1 MKKFSCL
8 SLLLCF
14 LLLVQMLYVPAY
26 ATDSPTLGAD
36 PTETLQPTAPIYT
49 AADLGEVS
57 VLNGCRTLEAQ
68 VPLGGNSPI
77 LKSAKS
83 AFIYEVNTNTV
94 IYNYNPDLT
103 LSPGALAKLVTAI
116 VAIENGDL
124 DQELTVN
131 SMSFRT
137 LPGSAVRVNAGL
149 KEGEVIT
156 LRDLLHCLIM
166 TWANDAAVTIAE
178 NVGGTQENFVQ
189 MMNQWVKDAGCVN
202 TMFTNCH
209 GISSVEART
218 TARDMVRI
226 YQKACRNPEFKN
238 LLAATAY
245 EVQPTNKTESVRKLQ
260 CKNYLMEEY
269 ILSQYNYDGVTS
281 GFAPYGENYGAH
293 LVCTAETKG
302 MSFVIVVLGAER
314 EFAPPPRDW
323 QAVYYGNFEE
333 AWTLLDFAF
342 DNYKIC
348 RLLHDGQSLYQFS
361 VSGGENQ
368 VVAQSN
374 TAMDAILPIN
384 ARMKNLLYKYTVKG
398 GGLTAPIA
406 KDQVIATLQIWY
418 QNSCIAETEL
428 HAMSEVRAVGANMDM
443 QNKGKG
449 GGADLTKI
457 LAFVGVVCLIIFVPF
472 AIYLIYNN
480 VRRALVRNRRRR
492 RRQSRR
498 RSR

>member
-1 MKKFSCL
+1 MKKLSCL
-8 SLLLCF
+8 NLLLCC
-14 LLLVQMLYVPAY
+14 LLLVQMLYIPAF
-26 ATDSPTLGAD
+26 A
-36 PTETLQPTAPIYT
+36 TETEPLETVQPTAPEYT
-49 AADLGEVS
+49 IKDLGEVS
-57 VLNGCRTLEAQ
+57 VLSGCRTLEAQ
-68 VPLGGNSPI
+68 VPLGGSSPM
-77 LKSAKS
+77 LKSAKA

-94 IYNYNPDLT
+94 IYNYNPDIT

-124 DQELTVN
+124 DQEFTVN

-137 LPGSAVRVNAGL
+137 LPGSAVRVNASL
-149 KEGEVIT
+149 KEGEKMT

-178 NVGGTQENFVQ
+178 NIGGTQDGFVQ
-189 MMNQWVKDAGCVN
+189 MMNQWVHDAGCEN
-202 TMFTNCH
+202 TKFTNVH

-226 YQKACRNPEFKN
+226 YQKACRNKEFKE
-238 LLAATAY
+238 LLATTAY
-245 EVQPTNKTESVRKLQ
+245 EVQATNKTEKVRKLQ
-260 CKNYLMEEY
+260 ANNYLMEEY
-269 ILSQYNYDGVTS
+269 ILSQYNYQGVTT

-314 EFAPPPRDW
+314 EFAENGWR
-323 QAVYYGNFEE
+323 ATYYGNYEE
-333 AWTLLDFAF
+333 AWKLLDFAF

-348 RLLHDGQSLYQFS
+348 RLLHDGHSLYQFS
-361 VSGGENQ
+361 VAGGENQ

-374 TAMDAILPIN
+374 TAMDAILPVE

-406 KDQVIATLQIWY
+406 KDQVVATLQIWY
-418 QNSCIAETEL
+418 QNSCITETEL
-428 HAMSEVRAVGANMDM
+428 HAMSSVRATSDNMKLK
-443 QNKGKG
+443 NNGKG
-449 GGADLTKI
+449 GGTDLKSI
-457 LAFVGVVCLIIFVPF
+457 LAFVGVVCLVIVVPVV
-472 AIYLIYNN
+472 IYLVYNN

>member
-1 MKKFSCL
+1 MKKLSCL

-14 LLLVQMLYVPAY
+14 LLLAQMLYFPAF
-26 ATDSPTLGAD
+26 ATEPAE
-36 PTETLQPTAPIYT
+36 TEPVETVQPTAPVYT
-49 AADLGEVS
+49 MDELGEVA
-57 VLNGCRTLEAQ
+57 VLSGCRTLEAQ
-68 VPLGGNSPI
+68 VPLGGNNAI
-77 LKSAKS
+77 LKSAKA
-83 AFIYEVNTNTV
+83 AFIYELNTNTV
-94 IYNYNPDLT
+94 IYNYNPDLP
-103 LSPGALAKLVTAI
+103 LSPGTLAKLVTAI

-131 SMSFRT
+131 SVSYKT

-149 KEGEVIT
+149 KEGEKMT
-156 LRDLLHCLIM
+156 LRDMLHCMIM

-178 NVGGTQENFVQ
+178 NIGGTQDNFVQ
-189 MMNQWVKDAGCVN
+189 MMNQWVHDAGCEN
-202 TMFTNCH
+202 TKFTNCH
-209 GISSVEART
+209 GVSSVEART

-226 YQKACRNPEFKN
+226 YQKACRNSEFKK
-238 LLAATAY
+238 LLATTAY
-245 EVQPTNKTESVRKLQ
+245 EIAPTNKTETTRKLQ
-260 CKNYLMEEY
+260 ANNYLMEEY
-269 ILSQYNYDGVTS
+269 ILSQYNYDGVTT

-293 LVCTAETKG
+293 LVCTAETRG

-314 EFAPPPRDW
+314 EFAENGW
-323 QAVYYGNFEE
+323 KATYYGNYEE

-348 RLLHDGQSLYQFS
+348 RLLHDGQSLYQFN
-361 VSGGENQ
+361 VAGGENQ

-374 TAMDAILPIN
+374 TAMDAILPIS

-398 GGLTAPIA
+398 GGLSAPIA

-418 QNSCIAETEL
+418 QNSCITETEL
-428 HAMSEVRAVGANMDM
+428 HAMSSVRATGANLNL

-449 GGADLTKI
+449 GGVDLTKI
-457 LAFVGVVCLIIFVPF
+457 LAFIGIICLVIFVPF

-480 VRRALVRNRRRR
+480 VRRAMVRNRRRR

>member
-1 MKKFSCL
+1 MKKLSCL
-8 SLLLCF
+8 NLLLCL
-14 LLLVQMLYVPAY
+14 LLLVQMLYIPAF
-26 ATDSPTLGAD
+26 ATESEPVV
-36 PTETLQPTAPIYT
+36 TEPVETVQPTAPEYT
-49 AADLGEVS
+49 IKDLGEVS
-57 VLNGCRTLEAQ
+57 VLSGCRTLEAQ
-68 VPLGGNSPI
+68 SPLGGSIPM
-77 LKSAKS
+77 LKSAKA

-94 IYNYNPDLT
+94 IYNYNPDIT

-116 VAIENGDL
+116 VAIENGNL
-124 DQELTVN
+124 DQTYTVN

-149 KEGEVIT
+149 KEGEEIT
-156 LRDLLHCLIM
+156 LRDLLHCMIM

-178 NVGGTQENFVQ
+178 NVGGTQDNFVQ
-189 MMNQWVKDAGCVN
+189 MMNQWVHDAGCEN
-202 TMFTNCH
+202 TKFTNVH

-226 YQKACRNPEFKN
+226 YQKACRNREFKE
-238 LLAATAY
+238 LLATTAY
-245 EVQPTNKTESVRKLQ
+245 EVAPTNKTEKTRKLQ
-260 CKNYLMEEY
+260 ANNYLMEEY
-269 ILSQYNYDGVTS
+269 ILRQYNYDGVTS

-314 EFAPPPRDW
+314 EFAENGWRPI
-323 QAVYYGNFEE
+323 YYGNYEE
-333 AWTLLDFAF
+333 AWDLLDFAF

-361 VSGGENQ
+361 VAGGENQ

>member
-1 MKKFSCL
+1 MKKLSCL

-14 LLLVQMLYVPAY
+14 LILAQMLILPVFA
-26 ATDSPTLGAD
+26 
-36 PTETLQPTAPIYT
+36 TETEKTETEAIETVPPTAPEYT
-49 AADLGEVS
+49 VADLGEVS
-57 VLNGCRTLEAQ
+57 VLSGCRTLDAQ
-68 VPLGGNSPI
+68 APLGGSNAI

-83 AFIYEVNTNTV
+83 AFIYELNTNTV
-94 IYNYNPDLT
+94 IYNYNPDLS
-103 LSPGALAKLVTAI
+103 LSPGTLAKLVTAI

-131 SMSFRT
+131 SVSYKT

-149 KEGEVIT
+149 KEGEKMT
-156 LRDLLHCLIM
+156 LRDMLHCMIM

-178 NVGGTQENFVQ
+178 NVGGTQDNFVQ
-189 MMNQWVKDAGCVN
+189 MMNQWVHDAGCEN
-202 TMFTNCH
+202 TKFTNVH
-209 GISSVEART
+209 GVSSVEART

-226 YQKACRNPEFKN
+226 YQKACRNSAFKE
-238 LLAATAY
+238 LLATTAY
-245 EVQPTNKTESVRKLQ
+245 EIAPTNKTEKTRKLQ
-260 CKNYLMEEY
+260 ANNYLMEEY
-269 ILSQYNYDGVTS
+269 ILSQYNYDGVTT

-314 EFAPPPRDW
+314 EFAENGW
-323 QAVYYGNFEE
+323 KATYYGNYEE

-348 RLLHDGQSLYQFS
+348 RLLHDGQSLYQFT
-361 VSGGENQ
+361 VAGGENQ

-374 TAMDAILPIN
+374 TAMDAILPVN
-384 ARMKNLLYKYTVKG
+384 ARMKNLLYKYSVKD
-398 GGLTAPIA
+398 GGLHAPIA

-428 HAMSEVRAVGANMDM
+428 HAMSTVRANGSSLSL
-443 QNKGKG
+443 QNQGKSG
-449 GGADLTKI
+449 GFDFTKI
-457 LAFVGVVCLIIFVPF
+457 LAGIGIVCLVIFVPF
-472 AIYLIYNN
+472 GIYLIYNN
-480 VRRALVRNRRRR
+480 MRRALVRNRRRR

>member
-1 MKKFSCL
+1 MC
-8 SLLLCF
+8 LLL
-14 LLLVQMLYVPAY
+14 LAQMLIFPVFA
-26 ATDSPTLGAD
+26 
-36 PTETLQPTAPIYT
+36 TETETAVTEAIETVPPTAPEYT
-49 AADLGEVS
+49 VDDLGEVS
-57 VLNGCRTLEAQ
+57 VLSGCRTLDAQ
-68 VPLGGNSPI
+68 VPLGGSSAM
-77 LKSAKS
+77 LKSAKA

-94 IYNYNPDLT
+94 IYNYNPDLS

-131 SMSFRT
+131 SVSYKT

-149 KEGEVIT
+149 KEGEKMT
-156 LRDLLHCLIM
+156 LRDMLHCMIM
-166 TWANDAAVTIAE
+166 TWANDASVTIAE
-178 NVGGTQENFVQ
+178 NIGGTQDNFVQ
-189 MMNQWVKDAGCVN
+189 MMNQWVKDAGCED
-202 TMFTNCH
+202 TKFTNVH

-226 YQKACRNPEFKN
+226 YQKACKNSDFKE
-238 LLAATAY
+238 LLATTAY
-245 EVQPTNKTESVRKLQ
+245 NIDPTNKTETTRKLQ
-260 CKNYLMEEY
+260 ANNYLMEEY
-269 ILSQYNYDGVTS
+269 ILSRYNYKGVTT
-281 GFAPYGENYGAH
+281 GFAPYGENYGGH

-323 QAVYYGNFEE
+323 QPIYYGNYEE

-342 DNYKIC
+342 ENYKIC
-348 RLLHDGQSLYQFS
+348 RLLHDGQSLYQFT
-361 VSGGENQ
+361 VAGGENQ

-374 TAMDAILPIN
+374 TAMDAILPVT

-418 QNSCIAETEL
+418 QNSCITETEL
-428 HAMSEVRAVGANMDM
+428 HAMSTVRATGSSLSL

-449 GGADLTKI
+449 GGFNFTKI
-457 LAFVGVVCLIIFVPF
+457 LAGIGIICLIIVVPF
-472 AIYLIYNN
+472 GGYLIYNN
-480 VRRALVRNRRRR
+480 MRRALVRNRRRR